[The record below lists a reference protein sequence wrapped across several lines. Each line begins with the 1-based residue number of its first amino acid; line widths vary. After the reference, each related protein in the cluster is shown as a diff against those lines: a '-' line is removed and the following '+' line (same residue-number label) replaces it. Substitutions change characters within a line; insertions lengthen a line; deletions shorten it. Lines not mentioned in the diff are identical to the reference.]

1 MNIINAL
8 KLKPGL
14 NVIVLYDGVC
24 NICNLGIQFV
34 MKRNNALPIVH
45 YASLQSKLG
54 LSLSDYYNLPKD
66 LSTSILL
73 KYHIPNDFLQS
84 YNTSSSIPNNS
95 SLNLSHLNDD
105 SLNEAAQLPQ
115 PELFMKSDASI
126 ELVRY
131 LDNPWPITYYIAKII
146 PKSLRDGIYDRFARG
161 RYQYFGKT
169 DSCQMPKPGN

>member
-1 MNIINAL
+1 MNIINTL

-24 NICNLGIQFV
+24 NICNLGIQFA
-34 MKRNNALPIVH
+34 MKRNNALPIVY

-54 LSLSDYYNLPKD
+54 LSLTDYYNLPKD
-66 LSTSILL
+66 LSTSVLL
-73 KYHIPNDFLQS
+73 KYQIPNDFLQPHNS
-84 YNTSSSIPNNS
+84 SSSIPN
-95 SLNLSHLNDD
+95 
-105 SLNEAAQLPQ
+105 EVAQLPQ

-146 PKSLRDGIYDRFARG
+146 PRSLRDKIYDRFARD
-161 RYQYFGKT
+161 RYQNFGKT
-169 DSCQMPKPGN
+169 ESCQMPIPGNNNNS